1 MGIIGK
7 VCCDCIHYRHGD
19 INDPCEKGQKKCG
32 YLHVG
37 CWMWKSENGKD
48 VEMPT
53 KVCSICGQELTID
66 HFYKEANKPGG
77 YSSACKSCFSYKDK
91 RRKQKEEREKKEARQ
106 EVSIANLEKGIK
118 FCNHCKRE
126 LPISEFG
133 KHART
138 RDGYQ
143 PLCKECKSKQMA
155 KAHKVKKERNE
166 NRTHRC

>member
-66 HFYKEANKPGG
+66 HFYKEVKKPGG

-91 RRKQKEEREKKEARQ
+91 RRKQKEKREMKEA
-106 EVSIANLEKGIK
+106 SIADIHKGVK
-118 FCNHCKRE
+118 VCNGCKRE
-126 LPISEFG
+126 LPISQFN
-133 KHART
+133 KNACT
-138 RDGYQ
+138 KDGFETK
-143 PLCKECKSKQMA
+143 CKDCRKEIRKKNKAKQS
-155 KAHKVKKERNE
+155 HE
-166 NRTHRC
+166 NRTNRC